1 MRNPLA
7 FTFQELNLSA
17 AEMIG
22 KRTRF
27 GFSEGTRWR
36 NRGRGE
42 G

>member
-7 FTFQELNLSA
+7 FAFQELNLSA

-22 KRTRF
+22 KRARL